1 MRKNVKRWRAIE
13 ARLGRESEIWLSTV
27 RYDGRPHLVPVWFV
41 YLDSKIYFCTGTET
55 QKWVNLLSNQS
66 VALSLA
72 DPNKVVVI
80 EGEGHAV
87 GHQVTQ
93 ELAEHFYNKYE
104 WDLREDNTAHWR
116 VVEVTIHKVLAW
128 GDGLEEKE
136 GIRVL

>member
-1 MRKNVKRWRAIE
+1 MRKNVRRWRAIE
-13 ARLGRESEIWLSTV
+13 ARFGRESEIWLSTV

-41 YLDSKIYFCTGTET
+41 YLDGKIYFSTGTET
-55 QKWVNLLSNQS
+55 QKWSNLLSNQS

-104 WDLREDNTAHWR
+104 WDLREDNTANWR
-116 VVEVTIHKVLAW
+116 VVEVTIHKVLSW
-128 GDGLEEKE
+128 GDGFEEKE